1 MLIDIFS
8 LRFPKKVK
16 GILNLGEHDC
26 EERVKYL
33 SRFKCITDDLI
44 WPDLRS

>member
-16 GILNLGEHDC
+16 GILHLGAHDC

-33 SRFKCITDDLI
+33 DSQCVKELTK
-44 WPDLRS
+44 